1 MNEANNTRFIY
12 LNVHGRDLRNK
23 VGSYLDGFG
32 YKFKYIFL
40 FLNKDLIELKKII
53 MPNLSLF
60 SVVILKEISMNL
72 WYVEKLMQKLLKY
85 KVPVIF

>member
-1 MNEANNTRFIY
+1 MV
-12 LNVHGRDLRNK
+12 LDL
-23 VGSYLDGFG
+23 
-32 YKFKYIFL
+32 KFKYIFL
-40 FLNKDLIELKKII
+40 FLNKDLTELKKII

>member
-1 MNEANNTRFIY
+1 MV
-12 LNVHGRDLRNK
+12 LDL
-23 VGSYLDGFG
+23 
-32 YKFKYIFL
+32 KFKYIFL
-40 FLNKDLIELKKII
+40 FFDKDLIELKKII